1 MVLSAAKPT
10 VKTTKIGVYRKAR
23 YQTEKGWRARNIRS
37 FNIFEKDNLLTF
49 SIRQLAGSSFQ
60 NLGLFKLRAYQ
71 TKTGETRFIFY
82 KFIGENFKTIRTA
95 SPLSLLS
102 VLHTLSKVPSI
113 PRSHQQRMLK
123 AIRQFVHKYKVNTKY
138 LSKNPICLLVQLC
151 YPGTRN
157 FTDDVLLKVSLGRYL
172 KQDPT
177 KLCLNTNG
185 KYSRKLIYKTIEKY
199 PQAVQ
204 FLLTVARYYRIHRSL
219 DAAQKFLSEA
229 VAIQPQRRRQAL
241 VDIFTRMYFEWDFYT
256 PRQGQSYY
264 SIQDAPASLFKFLD
278 KIPVAG
284 PGSLIEL
291 MLTYETFYIRDT
303 FTMIQELNADRG
315 FDISALE
322 YSSVRELHD
331 ALVDIAPARNRKL
344 NKKFC
349 HYDFNPE
356 KLPMQIC
363 HKLKESFNA
372 LSDSRY
378 RLLVPT
384 GTKELANQAEIM
396 HNCSFYYK
404 DDIRHETYIIFCI
417 QEYIEQTSEWRT
429 RYMFGYRIVQHWD
442 MKDNKIK
449 RLSLEYD
456 QAVGKCNKPIE
467 PGLHQYFVSRLDEI
481 MLGHGWLTT
490 NNVVRG
496 RLPAGLEL
504 AAV

>member
-60 NLGLFKLRAYQ
+60 NLGLFKLRSYQ

-157 FTDDVLLKVSLGRYL
+157 FTDDVLLKVSLGKYL

-177 KLCLNTNG
+177 KLCLNTSG
-185 KYSRKLIYKTIEKY
+185 RYSRKLVYQTIEKY

-204 FLLTVARYYRIHRSL
+204 FLLTIARYYRINKSL
-219 DAAQKFLSEA
+219 DVAQKFLSE
-229 VAIQPQRRRQAL
+229 VVVIQPQRRRYAL
-241 VDIFTRMYFEWDFYT
+241 IDIFSRMYFEWDFYT

-278 KIPVAG
+278 KIPATG
-284 PGSLIEL
+284 PGSLVEL
-291 MLTYETFYIRDT
+291 MSTYETSYIRDT

-322 YSSVRELHD
+322 YRSLRELHD
-331 ALVDIAPARNRKL
+331 ALVDITPTRIKKL
-344 NKKFC
+344 NKKFS
-349 HYDFNPE
+349 HYDFDPE

-363 HKLKESFNA
+363 HKLKENFNA
-372 LSDSRY
+372 LNNGHY
-378 RLLVPT
+378 KLIVPT
-384 GTKELANQAEIM
+384 STKELADQAEIM
-396 HNCSFYYK
+396 HNCAFYYK
-404 DDIRHETYIIFCI
+404 DDINNQNYIIFCI
-417 QEYIEQTSEWRT
+417 QEYSQQTNEWKT
-429 RYMFGYRIVQHWD
+429 RYMFGYRIVQHWSMRD
-442 MKDNKIK
+442 DQIK
-449 RLSLEYD
+449 HLSLEYD
-456 QAVGKCNKPIE
+456 QAVDKCNKPIE
-467 PGLHQYFVSRLDEI
+467 PGLHHYFVSQLDEI
-481 MLGHGWLTT
+481 MLGYGWLTT
-490 NNVVRG
+490 NNVVQG